1 MYSRYWIIKRQ
12 SLPLK
17 GPPSASNNPNSEIF
31 VEGMGTLISIS
42 GFLYEGAAAG
52 HLLTVPTKVL
62 PLLSVFIKRA
72 VKRLMLRLS
81 SFFKNMMKENTV
93 RDRRW
98 RPIVDQWCCSLP
110 VWMLCLFDMNK
121 LLIKQEDFWTFSS
134 LEKASVSPLE
144 SFYFTHKLQVTL
156 TFHTF
161 TCETPLTLLYHYI
174 LEVWKTY
181 PSGRIG
187 SAPGYLS
194 PDLQYQWWKYYC
206 ETF

>member
-62 PLLSVFIKRA
+62 PLLSVFIKR
-72 VKRLMLRLS
+72 LS
-81 SFFKNMMKENTV
+81 SAWCLDCLLFLRIWSRKIRSEIGG
-93 RDRRW
+93 D
-98 RPIVDQWCCSLP
+98 DQWCCSLP

-161 TCETPLTLLYHYI
+161 TCETPLTLLYRWSLKNVPFWAEPTRRDRHR
-174 LEVWKTY
+174 
-181 PSGRIG
+181 S
-187 SAPGYLS
+187 S
-194 PDLQYQWWKYYC
+194 
-206 ETF
+206 